1 MRLVKFI
8 SLLILLFSIVEEKQ
22 SQCSNFTV
30 NAGLSADLVTETL
43 YSEDFTG
50 QNGKGIEGTNP
61 KDVSGCTWDIDAT
74 NAILSDQLDY
84 FKVVNDKL
92 ESRDL
97 DGICSWISPSVNIQN
112 FMNINLSLNAS
123 QISNANRYEAS
134 DIFYSEYSIDG
145 GSWTYF
151 SNNGQMTD
159 GLSATTVTVSQSG
172 LNGSTVR
179 IRVKIAVNEDNE
191 RFRLDDIL
199 VTGQSYKKNIC
210 SGANLTLGGSPTASG
225 FIGSPVV
232 SYQWT
237 PSIGLSSPNVSNPTS
252 NPSSNNIYK
261 VIASYIDNG
270 VTCQDSSLLYVNI
283 ADQIVISSSTP
294 VCITD
299 TLIISETG
307 GNAQEWLWTS
317 NQGATILN
325 DDQSSSRVVGMTN
338 GEVFTVVTQDYINN
352 CLNNTAS
359 TTVQVNP
366 QPTGVNWT
374 NPISTVCSG
383 INPYNLTGGIP
394 LPIAPDSSYYS
405 GAGVTNNI
413 YDPSTT
419 GYGNSLLP
427 VELMYIYIDNNG
439 CKDTALNTIN
449 VRQSPD
455 AELTTTNSG
464 AINFNINASGDWAYC
479 DISSPPYLLNIE
491 LSTVITAANT
501 LGTTYS
507 IDFGNGDPAMTIFPG
522 VNTTGS
528 YTNPGNYE
536 IKNLNLHS

>member
-210 SGANLTLGGSPTASG
+210 SGSNLTLGGSPTASG

-237 PSIGLSSPNVSNPTS
+237 PSTGLSSPNVSNPTA
-252 NPSSNNIYK
+252 NPTSNNIYK

-374 NPISTVCSG
+374 NPINTVCSG

-394 LPIAPDSSYYS
+394 LPISPDSSYYS

-413 YDPSTT
+413 YDPS
-419 GYGNSLLP
+419 
-427 VELMYIYIDNNG
+427 
-439 CKDTALNTIN
+439 
-449 VRQSPD
+449 
-455 AELTTTNSG
+455 
-464 AINFNINASGDWAYC
+464 
-479 DISSPPYLLNIE
+479 IS
-491 LSTVITAANT
+491 
-501 LGTTYS
+501 
-507 IDFGNGDPAMTIFPG
+507 
-522 VNTTGS
+522 
-528 YTNPGNYE
+528 
-536 IKNLNLHS
+536 